1 MNAPVSLAVRHCV
14 AWSRRAIDRFHFD
27 TAAFRA
33 DRADRAGNV
42 AIIFALNVVSEPQ
55 NQCVGFSRENT
66 TESQSFWGKLRKI
79 VTSG

>member
-1 MNAPVSLAVRHCV
+1 MNAPVSLAVRRCV
-14 AWSRRAIDRFHFD
+14 AWSRRASARFHFD

-33 DRADRAGNV
+33 DHGGNV
-42 AIIFALNVVSEPQ
+42 IFALNVVSEPQ
-55 NQCVGFSRENT
+55 NQCVGSSRENT

>member
-1 MNAPVSLAVRHCV
+1 MIASFPVFLRRCVALTRGAAARVRHT
-14 AWSRRAIDRFHFD
+14 

-33 DRADRAGNV
+33 DRGGNV

-66 TESQSFWGKLRKI
+66 TESQSFSGKLRKI
-79 VTSG
+79 ARSG

>member
-1 MNAPVSLAVRHCV
+1 MNAPVSLSVRRCV

-27 TAAFRA
+27 TAAFS
-33 DRADRAGNV
+33 ADRAGNV

-79 VTSG
+79 

>member
-1 MNAPVSLAVRHCV
+1 MNAPVSLSARRCV
-14 AWSRRAIDRFHFD
+14 AWSRRAVDRFQFD
-27 TAAFRA
+27 TAAL
-33 DRADRAGNV
+33 RADRAGNV
-42 AIIFALNVVSEPQ
+42 AVIFALNVVSEPQ